1 MHVKDLIVTGDARI
15 LGKLYTDAELGGG
28 SGSGGGEASG
38 NYTLSKSGSTISLLR
53 DGSVVSSVQDSDTIS
68 SYSHPV
74 YGALTGLPS
83 GKLTPGHNDYIE
95 VSQVKTD
102 NLGHV
107 IALTTQQI
115 KLPGGYDHPGTHPA
129 SMITGL
135 ATVATSG
142 SYNDLSNKPTI
153 PTKVS
158 QLTNDSGFKTTDNN
172 TTYTFAT
179 GDSNGQFKVTPSGG
193 SAQNVSIKGLGSAA
207 YTASTAYAPSS
218 HTHNY
223 AGSSSAGGA
232 ANSATA
238 LTGGAYVM
246 VSSSE
251 PTNSNCMIWVKTS

>member
-28 SGSGGGEASG
+28 SGGGEASG

-53 DGSVVSSVQDSDTIS
+53 DGNPVSSVQDSDTVS
-68 SYSHPV
+68 SYSHPE
-74 YGALTGLPS
+74 YGALTGKPT
-83 GKLTPGHNDYIE
+83 GKLTPGHGDIIE

-107 IALTTQQI
+107 TALTTQQI
-115 KLPGGYDHPGTHPA
+115 QLP
-129 SMITGL
+129 SL
-135 ATVATSG
+135 G
-142 SYNDLSNKPTI
+142 SYS
-153 PTKVS
+153 
-158 QLTNDSGFKTTDNN
+158 TTGHTHDDRYYTESEVNN
-172 TTYTFAT
+172 LLAGKQAAGSYA
-179 GDSNGQFKVTPSGG
+179 PS
-193 SAQNVSIKGLGSAA
+193 SH
-207 YTASTAYAPSS
+207 THDYAPSS

-232 ANSATA
+232 ANSAAA